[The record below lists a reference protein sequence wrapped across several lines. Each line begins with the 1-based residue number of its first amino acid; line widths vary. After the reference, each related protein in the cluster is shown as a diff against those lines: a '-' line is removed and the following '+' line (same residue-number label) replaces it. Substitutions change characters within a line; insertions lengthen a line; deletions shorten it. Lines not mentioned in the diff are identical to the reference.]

1 MNHWSKLR
9 VAPSGFDSVWQQVT
23 SIVDE
28 PLKQTK
34 GCTSGFDN
42 VWQQVTSIVDE
53 PLKQTKGYT
62 QWLWQCDNKLPP

>member
-9 VAPSGFDSVWQQVT
+9 VAPSGFDNVWQQVT

-34 GCTSGFDN
+34 GCTSGFDS
-42 VWQQVTSIVDE
+42 VWQQVTSIVE